1 MTLNE
6 QQVKLL
12 LNGYGILNKKLRSSN
27 KKLKSLGLLIRNFL
41 FLLQETNKDQPGKNT
56 ITVLEAHQQFSGSS
70 LGQRTQGYI
79 YIRFAVISFT
89 KHQLMP

>member
-1 MTLNE
+1 MKMEATLLILKLNE

-27 KKLKSLGLLIRNFL
+27 KIFY
-41 FLLQETNKDQPGKNT
+41 FIFFFLQETNKDQPGKNT

-79 YIRFAVISFT
+79 Y
-89 KHQLMP
+89 

>member
-1 MTLNE
+1 MVMIFLTKN
-6 QQVKLL
+6 
-12 LNGYGILNKKLRSSN
+12 
-27 KKLKSLGLLIRNFL
+27 LGLLIRHF
-41 FLLQETNKDQPGKNT
+41 FHFFLQETNKDQPGKNT

>member
-1 MTLNE
+1 MKMEATLLIMKLNE

-12 LNGYGILNKKLRSSN
+12 LNGYGILNKKLRFSN
-27 KKLKSLGLLIRNFL
+27 KTFLFL

-70 LGQRTQGYI
+70 LSQRTQGYI
-79 YIRFAVISFT
+79 Y
-89 KHQLMP
+89 